1 MVYTHTKK
9 NIYYKKFKLNI
20 HPTVLLRYLLHKGYS
35 INIKS
40 QTKET
45 KERTNENHLP
55 LPYPPKKGTE
65 QNERKLLDSQVSF
78 DLRLLRSFILNV
90 RTTLYNIITS
100 ITGKYCSVTFLLL
113 F

>member
-1 MVYTHTKK
+1 MVYSKKKK
-9 NIYYKKFKLNI
+9 NIYYKKFKLNV

-55 LPYPPKKGTE
+55 FPTPRKRNGT
-65 QNERKLLDSQVSF
+65 K
-78 DLRLLRSFILNV
+78 
-90 RTTLYNIITS
+90 
-100 ITGKYCSVTFLLL
+100 
-113 F
+113 

>member
-1 MVYTHTKK
+1 MFIRQFCLG
-9 NIYYKKFKLNI
+9 IYY
-20 HPTVLLRYLLHKGYS
+20 TRDTYS

-45 KERTNENHLP
+45 EERTNENHLP

-78 DLRLLRSFILNV
+78 DLRLLRSFFSNI

-100 ITGKYCSVTFLLL
+100 ITGKYCSVTFIWMVTLKDFIHRLES
-113 F
+113 